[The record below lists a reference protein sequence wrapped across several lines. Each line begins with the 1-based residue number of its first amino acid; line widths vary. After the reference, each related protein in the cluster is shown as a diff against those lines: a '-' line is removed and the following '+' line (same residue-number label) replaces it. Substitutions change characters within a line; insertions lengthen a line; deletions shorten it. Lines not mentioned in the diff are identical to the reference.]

1 MKDLIHSLR
10 MEENLENDVEFAE
23 KLFENS
29 IKELKKKNGKKY
41 EFIVKSGK
49 SFKEALYNLF
59 CLVWNT
65 EEKPEQWRKTT
76 IIQLYKGKGERSE
89 FQNQR
94 NIHSKL
100 DIPKVFGQTIMS
112 KSKEIITKNMSKFQ
126 IGTKLDIGRKSIC
139 SHSKVSLPC
148 I

>member
-1 MKDLIHSLR
+1 MKDLIHSLG
-10 MEENLENDVEFAE
+10 MEENLENDVFTEF
-23 KLFENS
+23 FCENS

-76 IIQLYKGKGERSE
+76 IIQLYKGKVERNE
-89 FQNQR
+89 F
-94 NIHSKL
+94 
-100 DIPKVFGQTIMS
+100 
-112 KSKEIITKNMSKFQ
+112 
-126 IGTKLDIGRKSIC
+126 
-139 SHSKVSLPC
+139 
-148 I
+148 